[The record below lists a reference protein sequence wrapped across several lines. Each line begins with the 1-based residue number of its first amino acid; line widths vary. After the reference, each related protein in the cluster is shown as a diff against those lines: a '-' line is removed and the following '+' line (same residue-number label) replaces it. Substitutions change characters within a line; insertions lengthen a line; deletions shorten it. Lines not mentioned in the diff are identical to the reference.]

1 MTSLNATLNQ
11 AGLDLLFN
19 DARSHND
26 FEPLALDDKTLEAI
40 YDLMKMAP
48 TSANCC
54 PARLVFVR
62 SEEAKARLAP
72 MAMESNQPK
81 ILNASACVI
90 IANDM
95 QFYDRIPELFPHDP
109 SARDWF
115 AGSESFAAETA
126 LRNGSLQAAYFMMA
140 VRAMGLDV
148 GPISGFDAAA
158 VDAAFFPDGRF
169 KSNMLCN
176 IGRGKPDALFERLP
190 RLAFD
195 DACDII

>member
-1 MTSLNATLNQ
+1 MTTLNQ
-11 AGLDLLFN
+11 DGLDLLFS

-26 FEPLALDDKTLEAI
+26 FEPLELDDEALQAI
-40 YDLMKMAP
+40 YDLTKMGP

-54 PARLVFVR
+54 PARFVFVR

-72 MAMESNQPK
+72 LAMETNQPK

-90 IANDM
+90 IANDSR
-95 QFYDRIPELFPHDP
+95 FYDRIPELFPHDP
-109 SARDWF
+109 SARNWF
-115 AGSESFAAETA
+115 TGSQSFADETA

-140 VRAMGLDV
+140 VRALGLDI

-158 VDAAFFPDGRF
+158 VDREFFPDGRF

-176 IGRGKPDALFERLP
+176 IGRGKPDALFGRLP

-195 DACDII
+195 DACDIV